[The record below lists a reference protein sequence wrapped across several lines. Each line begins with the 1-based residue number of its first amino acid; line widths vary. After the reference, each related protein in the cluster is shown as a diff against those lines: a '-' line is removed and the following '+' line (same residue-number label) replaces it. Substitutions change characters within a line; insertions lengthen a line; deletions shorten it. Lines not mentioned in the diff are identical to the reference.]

1 MNRMWG
7 EPPALVDESSISD
20 PPGRQGMG
28 EMQRWL
34 WKMEK
39 MNSVAGPGEEWKIK

>member
-1 MNRMWG
+1 MNRMRG
-7 EPPALVDESSISD
+7 GPLALFDESSISD

-39 MNSVAGPGEEWKIK
+39 MNSVAGPGEESKIK